1 MQNRISAFDT
11 MNKIK
16 EKTNNYKTWPIGKE
30 LGVSPWLVVDQVRI
44 NAFGAITD
52 DLEPI
57 HNNIEWCSEN
67 SPYKT
72 PISYGFLTLS
82 LLTKFINEVTD
93 NALKGDENS
102 LSYPLNYGF
111 NKIRFLAPVKSG
123 SRIRCRF
130 TLRELKAKK
139 EGDLMLF
146 DASIEIDG
154 EEKPA
159 LIAQWLSLWVNRT
172 RENY

>member
-1 MQNRISAFDT
+1 
-11 MNKIK
+11 MNIVKK
-16 EKTNNYKTWPIGKE
+16 NTQNYKSWPIGKE
-30 LGVSPWLVVDQVRI
+30 LGVSPWLVLDQVRI

-52 DLEPI
+52 DLEPL
-57 HNNIEWCSEN
+57 HTNAEWCIQN

-93 NALKGDENS
+93 NALKGDENN

-111 NKIRFLAPVKSG
+111 DKIRFLAPVKSG
-123 SRIRCRF
+123 SKIRCRF
-130 TLRELKAKK
+130 VLRDLKPKP
-139 EGDLMLF
+139 EGDLMIF
-146 DASIEIDG
+146 DAIVEIED

-172 RENY
+172 SENY